1 MLTHLSIQHYVLI
14 ENLDLPLYPGFNI
27 VTGETGA
34 GKSILLGALGLIL
47 GARADSSAI
56 QQGAEQ
62 CVVEATFQIGGYGLK
77 SFFELQDLE
86 YADELLIR
94 RQVATS
100 GKSRAFI
107 NDTPVTLVQ
116 LKALGDRLIDIHS
129 QHANLLL
136 QDVPFQMQVLDSFAD
151 NAALLAD
158 YAIWYGRWDDLQR
171 AIAKK
176 IREHDDLQRERET
189 LAERLEELSAA
200 KIQSGEVE
208 LLEERQHTLAHAEEL
223 ALVYADGLTALEGDR
238 ETALLATLKEAR
250 NKFAR
255 VSAFYPHAA
264 SLVERLEGVTVEL
277 HDLAQEI
284 GNELKDFP
292 EDSHE
297 LENVEERL
305 SLLLRLQKKY
315 RCKDCDELLALATS
329 TEEALSH
336 LDGFD
341 FELEELHGQLQSVE
355 KDLRALAE
363 QLTQRRQTAA
373 PELATALE
381 ESLRKLGMPE
391 AKFLVEL
398 LPQDSLTPTGAELVE
413 FRFAAAQQLTP
424 QPLAKVASGGEM
436 ARVMLSLKAIMAHTQ
451 GLPTIIFD
459 EIDTGVSGAVAAQ
472 MGVML
477 EGMAKD
483 RQILNITHLPQIA
496 ARGTHHFFVY
506 KAHSDNGETVS
517 HIRLLTDE
525 ERVQE
530 LAKLLSG
537 AEVTDASLENAREL
551 LRNAQTT
558 K

>member
-62 CVVEATFQIGGYGLK
+62 CVVEATFQVAGYGLE

-171 AIAKK
+171 AMAKK
-176 IREHDDLQRERET
+176 IREHEQLQHERET

-223 ALVYADGLTALEGDR
+223 ALVYAEGLTALEGDR

-264 SLVERLEGVTVEL
+264 ALVERLEGVTVEL

-315 RCKDCDELLALATS
+315 RCKDCDELLALAAS
-329 TEEALSH
+329 TEEALAH

-341 FELEELHGQLQSVE
+341 FELEELRGQLQSVE

-373 PELATALE
+373 PELATSLE

-391 AKFLVEL
+391 AKFVVEL
-398 LPQDSLTPTGAELVE
+398 LPQDSLTLTGAELVE

-477 EGMAKD
+477 KGMAKD

-506 KAHSDNGETVS
+506 KAHSENGETVS

-537 AEVTDASLENAREL
+537 EEVTDASLENAREL
-551 LRNAQTT
+551 LRNAQTP